1 MRAERAAGAVARMA
15 SERDAL
21 GDEGACESAKK
32 SAEASVATLQKH
44 LQANTEANEAAETR
58 RTELIAARDGAQASL
73 ASAKAELAG
82 LLTEQ
87 NALERSLAKGDG
99 DKAIN
104 RIKVRPGYER
114 ALAAALGDDADATIG
129 GDAGRRWLGG
139 TPAMDALA
147 DNALIHYVDA
157 PQELA
162 ARLSHVRV
170 VEQDDGAALKP
181 GERVVTLSGQLRRWD
196 GFATDGDGATTA
208 ELLVRA
214 NRLAELNALIP
225 PAEAALT
232 EQAVAPK
239 KGQNADECIAVC
251 ATCTAAAANA
261 AAHTDHWRCLS
272 DSMWSPVPAVQV
284 SVYRLLAAVGT
295 EWANDLKDSMYLD
308 ESTLD
313 WAESEPTS
321 VVHKDAYGVLLQ
333 HGDTVVLTEHLDV
346 KGTNFTAKKGT
357 VVRNI
362 RLDRS
367 NAEYLEGRVEGQEIV
382 ILTKFVK
389 RQARD

>member
-1 MRAERAAGAVARMA
+1 M
-15 SERDAL
+15 
-21 GDEGACESAKK
+21 K
-32 SAEASVATLQKH
+32 T
-44 LQANTEANEAAETR
+44 
-58 RTELIAARDGAQASL
+58 
-73 ASAKAELAG
+73 
-82 LLTEQ
+82 
-87 NALERSLAKGDG
+87 
-99 DKAIN
+99 
-104 RIKVRPGYER
+104 
-114 ALAAALGDDADATIG
+114 
-129 GDAGRRWLGG
+129 
-139 TPAMDALA
+139 
-147 DNALIHYVDA
+147 
-157 PQELA
+157 ELA
-162 ARLSHVRV
+162 ARSEGCCELC
-170 VEQDDGAALKP
+170 GAK
-181 GERVVTLSGQLRRWD
+181 S
-196 GFATDGDGATTA
+196 
-208 ELLVRA
+208 
-214 NRLAELNALIP
+214 
-225 PAEAALT
+225 ALT

-261 AAHTDHWRCLS
+261 SAHTDHWRCLS

-313 WAESEPTS
+313 WAESAPAS

-367 NAEYLEGRVEGQEIV
+367 NAEYLEGRVEGQEMV